1 MNLYDDNIRFLKK
14 HYPALLTVVLDNN
27 EQLDYERSTTR
38 NQEPNLIVV
47 KNNKEY
53 YLHSKYNAEEEAR
66 KWTLSLNKDQVHSE
80 HLLIIGCGL
89 GYYLEQLIEYST
101 ASSIYV
107 YEPDTQIFNAW
118 LRFRDVRKVLLNS
131 RIRLFVVGEHDL
143 RQTQLTRQIA
153 VYAKESFYIAVPPT
167 YNKLFQSIISN
178 IYYKM
183 KESFYAQ
190 LSNHATHIRF
200 QEEWITNILYNLPY
214 TIISTPVSKL
224 REAGKGMTAII
235 VGSGPSLQYDIHFL
249 LELKSSCLIIAAGSS
264 IQALEHFG
272 ISPHLVVSIDGGIP
286 NLRVF
291 ENVDTRQSPLLFCPH
306 INYSIL
312 EHFKAPLIAA
322 ILDNDL
328 ITPSFSGGQELP
340 VFNSTSS
347 VTGTAIQAAVYMGVS
362 QIVLMG
368 QDLSYPGKQFY
379 SAGVRH
385 VSEEKMSDH
394 LKNATQ
400 WVPNVDGGQ
409 NPTTLNMRTTLED
422 MELLIHLVSFQ
433 EVRVINSSRHGAVIR
448 GTEWIPMDE
457 LVLQLSEISIHDFEL
472 SKYLMQ
478 MTVVEKVTSLNKL
491 KIELQLLIKQT
502 NDVGKWLEKLF
513 SSIDILSEKVANS
526 NINTISKKLAEVDK
540 LWSRITR
547 DKAFEVLYSLSLKHH
562 IDIYMK
568 YVAEIVETEDVRKK
582 SKLIVDHLG
591 TLVKAMDEFTPELL
605 RILEDSMR
613 RLDRFMDGL
622 SLKN

>member
-1 MNLYDDNIRFLKK
+1 MVFYEDNIMFLKK
-14 HYPALLTVVLDNN
+14 YYPALLTVVQNN
-27 EQLDYERSTTR
+27 DEQLDYERSTTR
-38 NQEPNLIVV
+38 NQEPNLIIT
-47 KNNKEY
+47 KNNNEY
-53 YLHSKYNAEEEAR
+53 NLHSKYNAEEEAR
-66 KWTLSLNKDQVHSE
+66 KWALSLNKDQVDSE

-101 ASSIYV
+101 ASNIYV

-118 LRFRDVRKVLLNS
+118 LQVRDTREVLLNS

-143 RQTQLTRQIA
+143 LQTQLTRQIA

-167 YNKLFQSIISN
+167 YNKLFQPTISN
-178 IYYKM
+178 IFNKM
-183 KESFYAQ
+183 KESLYAQ
-190 LSNHATHIRF
+190 LSNQATHIKF

-214 TIISTPVSKL
+214 TMISTPVSKL
-224 REAGKGMTAII
+224 QEVGKGMTAII
-235 VGSGPSLQYDIHFL
+235 VGSGPSLQHDIQFL

-272 ISPHLVVSIDGGIP
+272 IFPHLVVSIDGGIP

-291 ENVDTRQSPLLFCPH
+291 ENVDTSQSPLLFCPH

-328 ITPSFSGGQELP
+328 ITPSFSCGQDLP
-340 VFNSTSS
+340 VFNSTST

-385 VSEEKMSDH
+385 VSEEKMSDQ

-422 MELLIHLVSFQ
+422 MELLIQLVSFH

-457 LVLQLSEISIHDFEL
+457 LVLQLSEKSIHGFEL
-472 SKYLMQ
+472 NKYLTQ
-478 MTVVEKVTSLNKL
+478 TTVDENMVSLNKL
-491 KIELQLLIKQT
+491 MVELQLIIKQT
-502 NDVGKWLEKLF
+502 KIVGKWLGKLYK
-513 SSIDILSEKVANS
+513 SIGVLTEKVAKS
-526 NINTISKKLAEVDK
+526 KLNTISKELVEVDK
-540 LWSRITR
+540 LWSQITR
-547 DKAFEVLYSLSLKHH
+547 NKVFKVLYSLALKHH

-582 SKLIVDHLG
+582 SKLIGDHLG
-591 TLVKAMDEFTPELL
+591 TLVKTMDEFTPELL

-622 SLKN
+622 SSKN